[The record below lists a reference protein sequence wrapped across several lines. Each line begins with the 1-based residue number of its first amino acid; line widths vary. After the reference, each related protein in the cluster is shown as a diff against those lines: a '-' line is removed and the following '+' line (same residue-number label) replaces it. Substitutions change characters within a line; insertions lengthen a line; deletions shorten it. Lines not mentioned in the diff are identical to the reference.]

1 MNMPHVSAGS
11 TVRSFL
17 AEVWGRTG
25 FTREGRLW
33 HMRRAASFLRSS
45 GYLLATVALVF
56 PTACGD
62 SDSGPGGASETIQL
76 WTLQNDQQ
84 NPVTRAAIDEF
95 NKDSD
100 IKVEMSTFVNEP
112 YKQKLQVAMGSPNP
126 PDIFFNWGGGNL
138 AQFVDADQ
146 VADLTE
152 AMTKNPT
159 VADAFIPSVYEV
171 GKIGGKVYGLPNGS
185 MQPVLL
191 FFNKEVFN
199 NAGVAP
205 PKNYD
210 DLLTLIE
217 VFKGKG
223 IIPLALAGSQGWTE
237 LMYLMNLL
245 DRVGGPEKY
254 ANISAKKAGAW
265 RDPAMIKSLTMC
277 QDLVKRGA
285 FGTNFSSVN
294 YDNTGAGKLF
304 ATGKA
309 AMHLMGTWE
318 YSSQLANNPDFAKKF
333 LGWTLFPAVVDGA
346 GDPRNVVGPPNNFF
360 SVSAK
365 SKQKDAAINF
375 LVKTL
380 TSDSYI
386 KGLVKAGEVPAVKGA
401 DEKMANTENVDFT
414 SFVFKTV
421 SEAPSFTPAWDQ
433 DLEPKVGAEINSNL
447 QKLFLSQITPEDFA
461 SAMEKVK

>member
-1 MNMPHVSAGS
+1 
-11 TVRSFL
+11 
-17 AEVWGRTG
+17 
-25 FTREGRLW
+25 
-33 HMRRAASFLRSS
+33 MRRAARLLRSA
-45 GYLLATVALVF
+45 GYLFATVALVF
-56 PTACGD
+56 PAACGD
-62 SDSGPGGASETIQL
+62 SDSGSGSESGTIQL

-84 NPVTRAAIDEF
+84 NPVTKAAIDEF
-95 NKDSD
+95 NKNSD

-112 YKQKLQVAMGSPNP
+112 YKQKLQVAMGSPNQ

-138 AQFVDADQ
+138 GQFVDANQ

-152 AMTKNPT
+152 AMDKNPK
-159 VADAFIPSVYEV
+159 VADAFIPAVYEV
-171 GKIGGKVYGLPNGS
+171 GKIGGKVYGLPLGS

-191 FFNKEVFN
+191 FINKEVFN
-199 NAGVAP
+199 KAGVAP
-205 PKNYD
+205 PKTYD
-210 DLLTLIE
+210 DLLALIE
-217 VFKGKG
+217 VFKGRD
-223 IIPLALAGSQGWTE
+223 IIPIALAGSQGWTE

-254 ANISAKKAGAW
+254 ANISSGKAGAW
-265 RDPAMIKSLTMC
+265 RDPAVIRALTMC
-277 QDLVKRGA
+277 QDLAKRGA
-285 FGTNFSSVN
+285 FGANFSSIN

-318 YSSQLANNPDFAKKF
+318 YSSQLANNPDFARKF

-360 SVSAK
+360 SVAAG
-365 SKQKDAAINF
+365 SKHRDAAIDF

-380 TSDSYI
+380 TSDSYVQ
-386 KGLVKAGEVPAVKGA
+386 GLVKAGEVPAVKGA

-414 SFVFKTV
+414 TFVFKTV

-433 DLEPKVGAEINSNL
+433 DLKPSVGTEINSNL

-461 SAMEKVK
+461 STMEKVK